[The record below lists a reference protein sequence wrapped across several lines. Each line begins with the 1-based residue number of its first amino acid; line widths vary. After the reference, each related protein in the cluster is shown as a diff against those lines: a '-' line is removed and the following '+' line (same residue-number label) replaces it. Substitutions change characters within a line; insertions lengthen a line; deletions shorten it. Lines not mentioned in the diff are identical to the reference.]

1 MQEQL
6 IERMKTL
13 RLRGMAN
20 ALEDSL
26 TALSQKKLAPDPLAR
41 AAAAGGD
48 RRPPGALVPVPAAA
62 RELPDAA

>member
-6 IERMKTL
+6 IERMKAL

-26 TALSQKKLAPDPLAR
+26 TALSQKKLAPTRWLDR
-41 AAAAGGD
+41 KRHVEAACSAA
-48 RRPPGALVPVPAAA
+48 V
-62 RELPDAA
+62 